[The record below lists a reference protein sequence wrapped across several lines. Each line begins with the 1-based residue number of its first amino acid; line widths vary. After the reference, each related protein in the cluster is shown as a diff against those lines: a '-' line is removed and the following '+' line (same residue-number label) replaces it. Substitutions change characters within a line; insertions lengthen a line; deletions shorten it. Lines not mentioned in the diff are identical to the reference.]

1 MWKKKNIFLNTTCA
15 WWKFHIYPFEWGKR
29 DCAEVDFESFY
40 STSQVKSEH
49 VFKLLQLNFNESEN
63 QEPFI

>member
-1 MWKKKNIFLNTTCA
+1 MIENTYFWKLPVPCENSTCL
-15 WWKFHIYPFEWGKR
+15 YPFEWGKR

-40 STSQVKSEH
+40 STSQIKSEH